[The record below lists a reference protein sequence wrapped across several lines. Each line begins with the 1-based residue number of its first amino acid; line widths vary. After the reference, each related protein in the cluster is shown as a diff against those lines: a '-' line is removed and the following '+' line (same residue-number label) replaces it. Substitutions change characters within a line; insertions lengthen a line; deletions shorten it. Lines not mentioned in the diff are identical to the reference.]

1 MFLLFASQLLQRIR
15 GGEKENQHSELIQPA
30 GHYVRCF
37 ISIEQFNFHSKHM
50 KYTVHIWIY
59 KQGLKSQSQKYILSK
74 LYIYEADKT
83 TFKLRLHNG
92 QFVHLTLPFSY
103 HYHWE
108 ELNHKPLVL
117 AISVPSRVC
126 LPAECH

>member
-50 KYTVHIWIY
+50 KYTVHI
-59 KQGLKSQSQKYILSK
+59 
-74 LYIYEADKT
+74 
-83 TFKLRLHNG
+83 
-92 QFVHLTLPFSY
+92 
-103 HYHWE
+103 
-108 ELNHKPLVL
+108 
-117 AISVPSRVC
+117 
-126 LPAECH
+126 